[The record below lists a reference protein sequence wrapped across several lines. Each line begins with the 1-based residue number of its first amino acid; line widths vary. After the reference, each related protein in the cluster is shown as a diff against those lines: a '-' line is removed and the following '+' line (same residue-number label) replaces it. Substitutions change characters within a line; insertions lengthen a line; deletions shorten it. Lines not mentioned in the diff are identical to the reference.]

1 MLCLRPFEEVLYV
14 RRLSV
19 ALVLVTAAMGAS
31 GSARIAL
38 AITPATARVVAQ
50 AAAGRAMAAVKAA
63 QPSHLQHNGDF
74 NGDGWPDLAAGS
86 PEDDVQGK
94 VDSGTL
100 NVIYGSPSGLQ
111 LSGNTDWTESKTGL
125 TGDGK
130 GDFFGR
136 SAATGDFNHDGY
148 DDLAIAAIRHRV
160 GGVNHAGAVYVLYG
174 SARGINP
181 PRAPDFPGESPGRPG
196 DAAGKVD
203 PVAGAPPAPPWN
215 NHG

>member
-74 NGDGWPDLAAGS
+74 NGDRGPDLAARS
-86 PEDDVQGK
+86 PEDDGQGK
-94 VDSGTL
+94 GDSRAL
-100 NVIYGSPSGLQ
+100 NLNYRSPPGLQ
-111 LSGNTDWTESKTGL
+111 LN
-125 TGDGK
+125 
-130 GDFFGR
+130 
-136 SAATGDFNHDGY
+136 
-148 DDLAIAAIRHRV
+148 
-160 GGVNHAGAVYVLYG
+160 G
-174 SARGINP
+174 STN
-181 PRAPDFPGESPGRPG
+181 
-196 DAAGKVD
+196 
-203 PVAGAPPAPPWN
+203 
-215 NHG
+215 